1 MHGEI
6 SKILKKIKKATLF
19 DILFEILFLQRK
31 KVWQAWE
38 NCV

>member
-1 MHGEI
+1 
-6 SKILKKIKKATLF
+6 LF